1 LLLKQGGFLF
11 LERKIMKKNDY
22 ALKMELKK
30 QNNLAAGLVSDRFP
44 AVSDIVINMTYYQK
58 GEKPV
63 LMVRTVNIV
72 PTSYALFKMDCMIRG
87 CDGGGFD
94 LSPVVSHMVKT
105 HKKVSKG
112 ALECCGNIDNH
123 ASDHASIK
131 YEAVIKYK

>member
-1 LLLKQGGFLF
+1 M
-11 LERKIMKKNDY
+11 MKRNDY
-22 ALKMELKK
+22 ALKMELRK

-58 GEKPV
+58 GERPV

-94 LSPVVSHMVKT
+94 LSSVVSNMVKT

-112 ALECCGNIDNH
+112 ALECCGNIDNS